1 VANVCECCGSNV
13 YFAREFPRLRG
24 ENEALRHELERIH
37 ARMGVVEARQRIAEI
52 EAKEKQRAEQSK
64 AERQRRV
71 IVRLEKKLRAL
82 GEGKPYGDGSESR

>member
-1 VANVCECCGSNV
+1 MANVCECCGSNV

-52 EAKEKQRAEQSK
+52 EAKE
-64 AERQRRV
+64 
-71 IVRLEKKLRAL
+71 
-82 GEGKPYGDGSESR
+82 